1 MSSRNIVVEFYTD
14 TIRPPLFNLSASH
27 FLNAKSVVICVAR
40 IVIGIGRD
48 NSNNA
53 LVQHGED
60 CIMKKSSGGLICVG
74 RNSQTVI

>member
-14 TIRPPLFNLSASH
+14 TIGPPFFNLSASH

-48 NSNNA
+48 KSNNP
-53 LVQHGED
+53 LIQHRED
-60 CIMKKSSGGLICVG
+60 CVMKKSSGGLICIG
-74 RNSQTVI
+74 

>member
-14 TIRPPLFNLSASH
+14 TIRPPFFNLSASH

-48 NSNNA
+48 KSNNA
-53 LVQHGED
+53 LIQHGED
-60 CIMKKSSGGLICVG
+60 CIMKKSSGGLICIG